1 MYKAARGYSLKRLQG
16 VRPYR
21 QELVKP
27 PLGPKNPESTPTYF
41 LCFREGISYRHRVV
55 KPPLS
60 PKATL
65 GYTGEETF
73 PPGVVRPPLS
83 PMANPEGEGPPG
95 TAFHSQLLL
104 GPFTAARIIIK
115 KWQ

>member
-1 MYKAARGYSLKRLQG
+1 MVHPQKPEHNQYRQLIRYKAAREYSLKRLQG

-27 PLGPKNPESTPTYF
+27 PLGPKNPESTPTSF

-55 KPPLS
+55 KPQLS

-65 GYTGEETF
+65 GHTGGERD
-73 PPGVVRPPLS
+73 RP
-83 PMANPEGEGPPG
+83 
-95 TAFHSQLLL
+95 
-104 GPFTAARIIIK
+104 ARGGLNNTK
-115 KWQ
+115 PYG